1 MANERSVPTAMINL
15 NLYAKISLLLLSV
28 VTIPTILLG
37 YLSFSNSSEQIRNVT
52 NAFLLDNLQHNAQ
65 RVDTLMTRIE
75 QRSEKVL
82 ESDKVKALLREPAPD
97 SLLNEFDFIRLMN
110 PVLDEL
116 KGEYELNI
124 YPKQPAK
131 YPNYAGGITG
141 EEPWF
146 KQALQM
152 EGRGY
157 WHVYSVNGERTT
169 DLLYVRA
176 IRDFPQLQPLGV
188 LTIRVPSFL
197 LANQLIIPERLE
209 QLSFY
214 MVNDAGRIVAT
225 RSNQKESADLA
236 ITPSTVK
243 TNTSVLQTRIQG
255 TDYYEAAKT
264 LGTAGW
270 SITALIPVS
279 ELMGPIEN
287 IKQFTWILV
296 VSGISVMSIL
306 LLIIVRKITIPIK
319 SLVRHMRRILL
330 GELVYFDSYSKRTDE
345 IGQLIRGYNSMITGM
360 IELIGKTKQ
369 FEEEK
374 RRLEIRTL
382 IHQMNP
388 HFLYNTMDT
397 IKWKAEKAQEPA
409 IVNMVT
415 ALSNLLRFSINNG
428 EELTTVERE
437 IQHVR
442 NYLSIELQRN
452 HDAFAVFF
460 QVQPNILHFPFMKL
474 TVQPLVENAIKHAVK
489 KMKEGTGKIIV
500 SVYQSGSRL
509 ICCVED
515 NGAGSEQD
523 LSAHFALIEQSGGNQ
538 ESGVGLYN
546 ADRRLKLRFGADE
559 GYGIYM
565 ENRAGGGC
573 KVTLVHPVIGHEEQ
587 ENQHELYKAR

>member
-1 MANERSVPTAMINL
+1 MVNL

-28 VTIPTILLG
+28 VTIPTMLLG

-52 NAFLLDNLQHNAQ
+52 NAFLLDNLQHNAE
-65 RVDTLMTRIE
+65 RVNSLMLRIE
-75 QRSEKVL
+75 QRSEKVI
-82 ESDKVKALLREPAPD
+82 ESDKVKVLLREPAPE

-110 PVLDEL
+110 PVIDEL

-124 YPKQPAK
+124 YPNQPDS
-131 YPNYAGGITG
+131 YPNYAGGVTG
-141 EEPWF
+141 EEGWF
-146 KQALQM
+146 KQAMQM

-157 WHVYSVNGERTT
+157 WHVQATNGSKPTE
-169 DLLYVRA
+169 LLYVRA
-176 IRDFPQLQPLGV
+176 IRDFPQLKPLGV
-188 LTIRVPSFL
+188 LTMRVPSFL
-197 LANQLIIPERLE
+197 LANQLIIPERVE

-214 MVNDAGRIVAT
+214 MINDAGTLVAT
-225 RSNQKESADLA
+225 KSNSKDIA
-236 ITPSTVK
+236 ITSTTPSSIHPNSPVLK
-243 TNTSVLQTRIQG
+243 TQINGIE
-255 TDYYEAAKT
+255 YYEAAKS
-264 LGTAGW
+264 LGIAGW
-270 SITALIPVS
+270 GLTALIPVS
-279 ELMGPIEN
+279 ALMGPIEN

-296 VSGISVMSIL
+296 VSGISIMSIF
-306 LLIIVRKITIPIK
+306 LLIIVRKVTIPIK
-319 SLVRHMRRILL
+319 SLVKHMRKIML
-330 GELVYFDSYSKRTDE
+330 GELVYLDSYRQRTDE
-345 IGQLIRGYNSMITGM
+345 IGQLIRGYNAMITGM
-360 IELIGKTKQ
+360 IELLGKTKQ

-437 IQHVR
+437 IQHVK

-452 HDAFAVFF
+452 HDAFSVFF
-460 QVQPNILHFPFMKL
+460 QVQPNILHYPFMKL

-500 SVYQSGSRL
+500 SMYQSGER
-509 ICCVED
+509 IVCCVED
-515 NGAGSEQD
+515 NGMGSDQD
-523 LSAHFALIEQSGGNQ
+523 LAEHFATIELSGGNQ

-546 ADRRLKLRFGADE
+546 ADRRLKLRFGADF
-559 GYGIYM
+559 GYGISL
-565 ENRAGGGC
+565 ENRPEGGC
-573 KVTLVHPVIGHEEQ
+573 KVTLMHPVIEHEAAE
-587 ENQHELYKAR
+587 A